1 MPPNLINATM
11 KTAIIVGATS
21 GIGREVA
28 ISLVLEG
35 WNVGLAGRRIE
46 LLNKLRDQYGHERV
60 HVAAIDVSSSEACGA
75 LDALLAET
83 GAPDL
88 FLHVAGIGNQNK
100 ELDVEKEISIIR
112 TNCEGMVRMV
122 DHFVNYVRNNRELY
136 RDKPA
141 RVAVV
146 TSIAGTRGM
155 GTAPAYS
162 ASKSMQSTYLSAL
175 SQLVRME
182 DIPVRF
188 TDIRPGF
195 VDTEILNSSKKY
207 PMLMTRKQAACHIL
221 KGLSKQKRV
230 VIFDGRYRLLV
241 ALWRLVPLWLWE
253 RMVRVTN

>member
-1 MPPNLINATM
+1 M

-28 ISLVLEG
+28 IKLILEG
-35 WNVGLAGRRIE
+35 WNVGLAGRRE
-46 LLNKLRDQYGHERV
+46 DRLNLIRDEYGHDKV
-60 HVAAIDVSSSEACGA
+60 HVAALDVTSPEAEGA
-75 LDALLAET
+75 LDALIAET

-100 ELDVEKEISIIR
+100 ALDVEKEISIIR

-136 RDKPA
+136 SDRYA

-146 TSIAGTRGM
+146 TSLAGTRGM

-162 ASKSMQSTYLSAL
+162 SSKSMQSTYLTAL

-182 DIPVRF
+182 GIPVRF

-195 VDTEILNSSKKY
+195 VDTEILSSSKKY
-207 PMLMTRKQAACHIL
+207 PMMMSVKEAADHIL
-221 KGLSKQKRV
+221 KGLAKQKRV
-230 VIFDGRYRLLV
+230 LIFDGRYRLLA

-253 RMVRVTN
+253 RMVRITN